1 MNLKDKCAEENI
13 TLAEGKE
20 KYGLTHWNQTVKDA
34 PIKEK
39 VQWSQHDSN
48 GVTDTSYHS
57 KPQLKRV
64 VEAVVDVVEEVK
76 PVEVAVVKAVAK
88 VIEDLTSR
96 EDRLKSIK
104 GLGNKS
110 KYWSEFNG

>member
-20 KYGLTHWNQTVKDA
+20 KYGLTHWNQTVKDGLT
-34 PIKEK
+34 IE
-39 VQWSQHDSN
+39 
-48 GVTDTSYHS
+48 
-57 KPQLKRV
+57 RV
-64 VEAVVDVVEEVK
+64 EEIIEAVVDVVEEVK
-76 PVEVAVVKAVAK
+76 PAEVAVIKAVAK